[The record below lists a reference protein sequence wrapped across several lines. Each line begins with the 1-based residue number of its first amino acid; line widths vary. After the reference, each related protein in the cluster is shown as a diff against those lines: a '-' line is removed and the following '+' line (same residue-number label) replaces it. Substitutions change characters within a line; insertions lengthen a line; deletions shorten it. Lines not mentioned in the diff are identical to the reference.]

1 MFLPIIVYFRAI
13 FQANTINYF
22 INTNPLLDPEV
33 FCYSLPSAASKAL
46 GKVGTV

>member
-1 MFLPIIVYFRAI
+1 M

-33 FCYSLPSAASKAL
+33 ICYVLPSAASKAFGTA
-46 GKVGTV
+46 GKM